1 MLHLVEMV
9 LDDSSGKDK
18 ENEKHNTSVQQDSV
32 ALDHSLSLALILLH
46 DVPGKDWRESVP
58 KNAVED
64 ALEG

>member
-1 MLHLVEMV
+1 M
-9 LDDSSGKDK
+9 LDDSSGDD
-18 ENEKHNTSVQQDSV
+18 EANGNHNKSVNQELV
-32 ALDHSLSLALILLH
+32 AFDHSLSLALILLH